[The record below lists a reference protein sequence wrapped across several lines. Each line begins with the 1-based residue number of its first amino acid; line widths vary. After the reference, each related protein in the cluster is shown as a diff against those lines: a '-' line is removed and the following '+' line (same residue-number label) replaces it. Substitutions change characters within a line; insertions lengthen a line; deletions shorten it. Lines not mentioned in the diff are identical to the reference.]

1 MAATR
6 EDYYTL
12 LGVARDASHAEIKR
26 SFRQLARELHPDVSE
41 APDAEVRF
49 RAVAEAYE
57 VLSDPDRRATYD
69 RFGHAGL
76 RNGGFAPMD
85 ADFGSLA
92 DVFAAFFGETLFGQG
107 AAAGPRPTRGP
118 DVGAH
123 VEIEL
128 VQAVT
133 GATLPLGVRVA
144 RTCEACGGNGAAP
157 GTSPVT
163 CPGCNGAGRV
173 QQVTRTVLGQ
183 MVRSGTCPRCDGT
196 GTIVETPCERCEGDG
211 RTLEDVPLELEI
223 PAGIHDGQRIRVR
236 GAGHAGA
243 LGGPAGDVYVT
254 VRVLPLDGVERDG
267 DDLRVRAT
275 LTMTEAAIGAAVTVP
290 TPEGPL
296 EIELEP
302 GTQPGAVHVVRGRG
316 MPSLE
321 TGRRGNLLV
330 GVDVRV
336 PTRLTGEQRAE
347 LLRLE
352 SELGADA
359 YKDDDD
365 GFIGRLKSA
374 FR

>member
-1 MAATR
+1 MAATH
-6 EDYYTL
+6 EDYYAL
-12 LGVARDASHAEIKR
+12 LEVSRDASHAEIKR
-26 SFRQLARELHPDVSE
+26 SFRRLARELHPDVSE
-41 APDAEVRF
+41 DPDAGQRF

-76 RNGGFAPMD
+76 RNGGFSPMD

-92 DVFAAFFGETLFGQG
+92 DVFAAFFGESLFGTG

-133 GATLPLGVRVA
+133 GATLDLGVRVA
-144 RTCEACGGNGAAP
+144 RACSACGGTGAAP

-163 CPGCNGAGRV
+163 CAGCNGAGRV

-183 MVRSGTCPRCDGT
+183 MVRTGTCPRCDGA
-196 GTIVETPCERCEGDG
+196 GTIVETPCERCDGDG
-211 RTLEDVPLELEI
+211 RTLEDASLDLEI
-223 PAGIHDGQRIRVR
+223 PPGIHDGQRIRVR

-243 LGGPAGDVYVT
+243 FGGPPGDVYVT
-254 VRVLPLDGVERDG
+254 VRIVPLDGVERDG
-267 DDLRVRAT
+267 DHLRVRAM
-275 LTMTEAAIGAAVTVP
+275 LTMTEAAIGTTVTVP

-296 EIELEP
+296 DVELAP
-302 GTQPGAVHVVRGRG
+302 GTQPGTVHAVRGRG

-321 TGRRGNLLV
+321 SGRRGDLLV
-330 GVDVRV
+330 AVDVRV

-352 SELGADA
+352 SELGSEA
-359 YKDDDD
+359 YRDDDD